1 MENTMLKRKG
11 LSQEG
16 LKLIACITM
25 LIDHCDATLL
35 HSYIRVASDSQMAA
49 LIYNLL
55 RIPGLIAFPIFAFLL
70 VEGAHHTR
78 NAKKYAA
85 RLAMVAVLS
94 EIPFRLAF
102 ANVSFGSSNVMFTL
116 LLGFLMIQSMGRVKS
131 FWKVIVVIPF
141 YLISNWIPMDHGGD
155 GILLIAMLEL
165 TYGLKHEKLWRLAGF
180 FLLFYDSTR
189 WNIGYDIMVP
199 MNLLRLLS
207 IIPIFCYNGR
217 KRTYS
222 KKVQWAFYLFYPVHI
237 FLLWLLKLVIF
248 G

>member
-1 MENTMLKRKG
+1 MENTMLKQKG

-35 HSYIRVASDSQMAA
+35 HSYIRVASNSQMAA

-55 RIPGLIAFPIFAFLL
+55 RIPGLIAFPIFSFLL

-78 NAKKYAA
+78 DAKKYAA
-85 RLAMVAVLS
+85 RLAIAAVLS

-102 ANVSFGSSNVMFTL
+102 AGITMGDCSVMVIL

-141 YLISNWIPMDHGGD
+141 YLISDWIPMDHGGD

-199 MNLLRLLS
+199 MNLLHLLS

-217 KRTYS
+217 KLTYS

-237 FLLWLLKLVIF
+237 FLLWLLNLMIF

>member
-1 MENTMLKRKG
+1 MENTMLKQKG

-35 HSYIRVASDSQMAA
+35 HSYIRVASNSQMAA
-49 LIYNLL
+49 LIYNLF
-55 RIPGLIAFPIFAFLL
+55 RIPGLIAFPIFSFLL
-70 VEGAHHTR
+70 VEGTHHTR

-85 RLAMVAVLS
+85 RLAIAAALS

-141 YLISNWIPMDHGGD
+141 YLISDWIPMDHGGD

-165 TYGLKHEKLWRLAGF
+165 TYGLKYEKLWRLAGF
-180 FLLFYDSTR
+180 FLLFFDLSL
-189 WNIGYDIMVP
+189 WNIGYNIMFP
-199 MNLLRLLS
+199 LNQLPLLS
-207 IIPIFCYNGR
+207 IIPIFCYNGQ

-222 KKVQWAFYLFYPVHI
+222 KNVQWAFYLFYPVHI

>member
-1 MENTMLKRKG
+1 MEDTMLKRKG

-25 LIDHCDATLL
+25 LIDHCTATLFF
-35 HSYIRVASDSQMAA
+35 SYISVAPNPELAS
-49 LIYNLL
+49 LIYNIL
-55 RIPGLIAFPIFAFLL
+55 RIPGVIAFPIFSFLL

-85 RLAMVAVLS
+85 RLAIVAVLS

-102 ANVSFGSSNVMFTL
+102 ARVSFGGSSVMLTL
-116 LLGFLMIQSMGRVKS
+116 LIGFIMIQCMGRVKG
-131 FWKVIVVIPF
+131 FWKVIVAIPF
-141 YLISNWIPMDHGGD
+141 YLISDWIPMDHGGE
-155 GILLIAMLEL
+155 GILLIAMLEF
-165 TYGLKHEKLWRLAGF
+165 TYGLKHAKLWRLVGF
-180 FLLFYDSTR
+180 FVLFFELSL
-189 WNIGYDIMVP
+189 WNIGYNIMLP
-199 MNLLRLLS
+199 INQLPLLS
-207 IIPIFCYNGR
+207 IIPIFCYGGY

-237 FLLWLLKLVIF
+237 FLLWLLNLMIF

>member
-35 HSYIRVASDSQMAA
+35 HSYIRVASNSQMAA
-49 LIYNLL
+49 LIYNLF
-55 RIPGLIAFPIFAFLL
+55 RIPGLIAFPIFSFLL
-70 VEGAHHTR
+70 VEGAHHTH

-85 RLAMVAVLS
+85 RLAIAAALS

-116 LLGFLMIQSMGRVKS
+116 LIGFLMIQSMGRVKS

-141 YLISNWIPMDHGGD
+141 YLISDWIPMD
-155 GILLIAMLEL
+155 
-165 TYGLKHEKLWRLAGF
+165 
-180 FLLFYDSTR
+180 
-189 WNIGYDIMVP
+189 
-199 MNLLRLLS
+199 
-207 IIPIFCYNGR
+207 
-217 KRTYS
+217 
-222 KKVQWAFYLFYPVHI
+222 
-237 FLLWLLKLVIF
+237 
-248 G
+248 